1 MRSGAQ
7 LPGQGR
13 DLRGR
18 IMHYAQLADMP
29 VDFVIEEIRCQIECL
44 RKNPAQRLG
53 DPVKFV
59 PIGLRGGP
67 KRDWRATD

>member
-18 IMHYAQLADMP
+18 IMHYAQLANVP
-29 VDFVIEEIRCQIECL
+29 VDFVIEEIRCQIECFS
-44 RKNPAQRLG
+44 KNPAQRLV
-53 DPVKFV
+53 DPVKFL
-59 PIGLRGGP
+59 PIGLQGG
-67 KRDWRATD
+67 AEA